1 MGNAPDRCE
10 LQYRNL
16 ICAMVMV
23 GCVKQSLLRGDQ
35 HISTCLGY
43 LLVIISFDHCLFYV
57 FFLSNT
63 QRIMKSKGVGI
74 ETPYSH
80 AHKHI
85 LLHQMVYLSLTCQ
98 TWPKTTREELMHWLA
113 LEQGD
118 WKFPELWPNST
129 GETHLLPKP
138 EPYLGSVDS
147 HLWWFQMD
155 QAPRMMME
163 LRPFFSLVINT
174 IICACPPCIKGV
186 VVRLGGEVL

>member
-16 ICAMVMV
+16 FCAMVMV
-23 GCVKQSLLRGDQ
+23 GCVEQSLLPGDQ

-57 FFLSNT
+57 FFLEHSGEL
-63 QRIMKSKGVGI
+63 RIMKSKGVGI

-98 TWPKTTREELMHWLA
+98 T
-113 LEQGD
+113 
-118 WKFPELWPNST
+118 
-129 GETHLLPKP
+129 
-138 EPYLGSVDS
+138 
-147 HLWWFQMD
+147 
-155 QAPRMMME
+155 
-163 LRPFFSLVINT
+163 
-174 IICACPPCIKGV
+174 
-186 VVRLGGEVL
+186 